1 MTEKRFENR
10 LNKDIKKFHA
20 LNPVWDNELKDAWN
34 VFEMID
40 LLNNYDK
47 EYKSCLNDVLRLEK
61 ENDQLKEENKKLKK
75 QLRREETDKKRLM
88 TLLMKYK
95 SYSFDEI
102 VENILDEPYY
112 DTWWENGFYEFCWDE
127 YLKEKGF
134 DGCDE
139 E

>member
-1 MTEKRFENR
+1 MTEKRFTIIGTQIGR
-10 LNKDIKKFHA
+10 VIR
-20 LNPVWDNELKDAWN
+20 DNETDINTGDIGIIFDW
-34 VFEMID
+34 
-40 LLNNYDK
+40 LNG
-47 EYKSCLNDVLRLEK
+47 LA
-61 ENDQLKEENKKLKK
+61 EENKELKK

-112 DTWWENGFYEFCWDE
+112 DNWWENGFYEYCWDE